1 MHPTP
6 IRFVL
11 LIGCAA
17 LLNGCLGG
25 GDAPGMIVTRDGRMT
40 AETAEV
46 SRDELTYRLGLRAAD
61 AAGKGWNAKVAIRE
75 LPKLNETKA
84 DEWGWS
90 TMTIILDL
98 FPPAGSAADPAAL
111 ARAESAIRDAAIYRV
126 RRQTDIHFTSTLA
139 TAGAVTPG
147 TVSYTTVA
155 GDTFAGISTAFYGT
169 PQHWRRIADANPQVD
184 AAQMTPGTVLSIP
197 PKP

>member
-1 MHPTP
+1 MSYSLF
-6 IRFVL
+6 RCL
-11 LIGCAA
+11 LVVSCTA
-17 LLNGCLGG
+17 LLNGCLS

-46 SRDELTYRLGLRAAD
+46 SRDELTYRLGQRASD
-61 AAGKGWNAKVAIRE
+61 AAGKGWNAKVAIQE
-75 LPKLNETKA
+75 MPKLHETKA

-90 TMTIILDL
+90 TMTITLDL
-98 FPPAGSAADPAAL
+98 FPPAGSAADPAVL

-126 RRQTDIHFTSTLA
+126 HRQSDIRFVSTMA
-139 TAGAVTPG
+139 SAGAVAPG
-147 TVSYTTVA
+147 TLTYTTVA

-184 AAQMTPGTVLSIP
+184 AAQMAPGTVLSIP